1 MKRLSFIGGSVL
13 AAMLFA
19 AMPAVTSAQGQAFPN
34 KVVKIVVPYT
44 PGAVTDTAG
53 RGVAQK
59 LSEIWGQPVIVE
71 NRPGA
76 GTTIGAEYV
85 AKSAP
90 DGYTLIF
97 ADNGT
102 WVITPHLFSKLNY
115 NVLTDFAPVTVVFRS
130 SLVFAVSNAVPA
142 RDFKEFLAYVKA
154 NPGKVVYGSWGNG
167 SNPHLAIEQ
176 LKQMTGLDM
185 VHVPYKG
192 GAPALADLL
201 GGRVGLMMASYPL
214 FAPHDKAG
222 KLKVVAVAGE
232 KRLSVRPDIP
242 TVIESGVPGYTMIS
256 WFALMAPAGTPAPV
270 LDKIRADVVTVLH
283 DTRADGFTE
292 KYLKPQGLLPGGDSR
307 TEFDSLFKT
316 EYARWGKLVKSV
328 GVKLD

>member
-1 MKRLSFIGGSVL
+1 MNQLIFVGRTAL
-13 AAMLFA
+13 AATLFA
-19 AMPAVTSAQGQAFPN
+19 SMLAVTGAQAQPFPN
-34 KVVKIVVPYT
+34 KMVKIIVPYT

-53 RGVAQK
+53 RSVAQR

-85 AKSAP
+85 AKAAP
-90 DGYTLIF
+90 DGYTLLF

-102 WVITPHLFSKLNY
+102 FVISPHLFTKLNY
-115 NVLTDFAPVTVVFRS
+115 DALTDLAPITAVFRS
-130 SLVFAVSNAVPA
+130 TLVFAMSNAVPA
-142 RDFKEFLAYVKA
+142 NDFREFLAYVKA
-154 NPGKVVYGSWGNG
+154 NPGKIVYGSWGNG

-176 LKQMTGLDM
+176 LKQMAGLDM

-214 FAPHDKAG
+214 FAPHEKAG

-232 KRLSVRPDIP
+232 KRLSIRPDIP
-242 TVIESGVPGYTMIS
+242 TVSESGVPGYTMIS
-256 WFALMAPAGTPAPV
+256 WFAMMAPGGTPAPV
-270 LDKIRADVVTVLH
+270 LDKIRDDIVKVLR
-283 DTRADGFTE
+283 DSRADGFTE
-292 KYLKPQGLLPGGDSR
+292 KYLKPQALEPGGDAR
-307 TEFDSLFKT
+307 EEFASMIKT
-316 EYARWGKLVKSV
+316 EYAQWGRLIKSV

>member
-1 MKRLSFIGGSVL
+1 MNRLLFFGASAL
-13 AAMLFA
+13 TAALFA
-19 AMPAVTSAQGQAFPN
+19 ATPSIAWAQAQAFPN

-53 RGVAQK
+53 RLVGQH

-90 DGYTLIF
+90 DGYTLLF

-102 WVITPHLFSKLNY
+102 YAISPHLFTKLNY
-115 NVLTDFAPVTVVFRS
+115 NALTDFAPITVVFRS
-130 SLVFAVSNAVPA
+130 TLVFALSNAVPA
-142 RDFKEFLAYVKA
+142 KDFKEFLAYVKA
-154 NPGKVVYGSWGNG
+154 NPGKIVYGSWGSG

-176 LKQMTGLDM
+176 LKRMAGLDM

-192 GAPALADLL
+192 GAPALADLM
-201 GGRVGLMMASYPL
+201 GGRVGLMLASYPL
-214 FAPHDKAG
+214 FAQHDKAG

-232 KRLSVRPDIP
+232 KRLPVRPDVP

-256 WFALMAPAGTPAPV
+256 WFAMAAAAGTPAPV
-270 LDKIRADVVTVLH
+270 LDKIRADIVKVLQ
-283 DTRADGFTE
+283 DPRADGFAE
-292 KYLKPQGLLPGGDSR
+292 KYLKPQALQPGGDSR
-307 TEFDSLFKT
+307 EEFASLYKA
-316 EYARWGKLVKSV
+316 EYERWGRLVKSV
-328 GVKLD
+328 GAKLD

>member
-1 MKRLSFIGGSVL
+1 MNRLLFFGASAL
-13 AAMLFA
+13 TAALFA
-19 AMPAVTSAQGQAFPN
+19 ATPSIAWAQAQAFPN

-53 RGVAQK
+53 RLVGQH

-90 DGYTLIF
+90 DGYTLLF

-102 WVITPHLFSKLNY
+102 YAISPHLFTKLNY
-115 NVLTDFAPVTVVFRS
+115 NALTDFAPITVVFRS
-130 SLVFAVSNAVPA
+130 TLVFALSNAVPA
-142 RDFKEFLAYVKA
+142 KDFKEFLAYVKA
-154 NPGKVVYGSWGNG
+154 NPGKIVYGSWGSG

-176 LKQMTGLDM
+176 LKRMAGLDM

-192 GAPALADLL
+192 GAPALADLM
-201 GGRVGLMMASYPL
+201 GG
-214 FAPHDKAG
+214 
-222 KLKVVAVAGE
+222 
-232 KRLSVRPDIP
+232 KRLPVRPDVP

-256 WFALMAPAGTPAPV
+256 WFAMAAAAGTPAPV
-270 LDKIRADVVTVLH
+270 LDKIRADIVKVLQ
-283 DTRADGFTE
+283 DPRADGFAE
-292 KYLKPQGLLPGGDSR
+292 KYLKPQALQPGGDSR
-307 TEFDSLFKT
+307 EEFASLYKA
-316 EYARWGKLVKSV
+316 EYERWGRLVKSV
-328 GVKLD
+328 GAKLD